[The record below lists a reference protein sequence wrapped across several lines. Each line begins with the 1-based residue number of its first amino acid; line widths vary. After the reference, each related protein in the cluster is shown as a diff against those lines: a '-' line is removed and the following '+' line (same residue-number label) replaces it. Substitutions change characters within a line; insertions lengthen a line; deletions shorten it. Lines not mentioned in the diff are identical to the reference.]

1 GARRS
6 VIGDSPQLLTHYYD
20 DARTMY
26 EVFRRGFSISE
37 NGPCLGFR
45 KPKQPYQWLSYKE
58 VAERAEALGSGLL
71 QQGCKPCAK
80 QFIGVF
86 AQNRPEWIISELAC
100 YTYSMVVVPLYDTLG
115 PGAIRYIVNTAD
127 ISTVIC
133 DKPEKARILLDHVE
147 RRETP
152 GLSSIILMD
161 PFEKELMERGSR
173 CGVRIQTMQ
182 EVEDCGLESRH
193 VPV

>member
-58 VAERAEALGSGLL
+58 VSWVTDKVLAMCQSCIKKDLL
-71 QQGCKPCAK
+71 QTACLA
-80 QFIGVF
+80 VF
-86 AQNRPEWIISELAC
+86 LA
-100 YTYSMVVVPLYDTLG
+100 
-115 PGAIRYIVNTAD
+115 AD

-133 DKPEKARILLDHVE
+133 DKPEKAKILLDHVE

-152 GLSSIILMD
+152 GLRSIILMD
-161 PFEKELMERGSR
+161 PFEKELAERGKC

-182 EVEDCGLESRH
+182 EVEDCGRESRH